1 MKDPFK
7 FDKSYPDGYEYI
19 GTWARTTRDIVK
31 HMDEASSGY
40 VDSHLPEPGTPFD
53 RVTQTRLNFTFD
65 CLQEAKYAFYR
76 STVSAIEKEIKRVC
90 PDRQVARWI
99 RHSASFD
106 IGSLY
111 MEMPTHKPEEKTQ
124 TTIEDKPQED
134 LGNSASGIPEHHPS
148 DRERNYYH
156 MSKRFT
162 QSLHYFP
169 AKENSNKTHLKENQ
183 PQPKALGSYEYLTD
197 TAHTARHILQKTDQ
211 EIARFSIGE
220 PPLGNTRQSAV
231 VGRVF
236 TSLEKAKSTFRTSI
250 LSSLEKQIKTT
261 CPDREK
267 AHELRNII
275 YSAVSVSY
283 EPQPKETSGHYS
295 SKTENEHSK
304 DTATEGKSS
313 ASTRFTQKL
322 NYDSMR
328 NHQVAPSKDAL
339 DSRKEKDRE

>member
-1 MKDPFK
+1 MKDSFK

-19 GTWARTTRDIVK
+19 GTWARTTRDIIK
-31 HMDEASSGY
+31 HMDEEATRY
-40 VDSHLPEPGTPFD
+40 AESHLPEPGIPFD

-65 CLQEAKYAFYR
+65 SLQEAKYAFYR
-76 STVSAIEKEIKRVC
+76 STASAIEREIKRVC
-90 PDRQVARWI
+90 PDRQMARWI

-111 MEMPTHKPEEKTQ
+111 MEMPAHKPEEKTQ
-124 TTIEDKPQED
+124 TTIDDKPHED
-134 LGNSASGIPEHHPS
+134 LSNSASGIPEHHPS
-148 DRERNYYH
+148 DRVRDHYH

-169 AKENSNKTHLKENQ
+169 ATENSNKTHLKENQ
-183 PQPKALGSYEYLTD
+183 PKASGSYEYLTD

-220 PPLGNTRQSAV
+220 PPLRNTRQSAV

-236 TSLEKAKSTFRTSI
+236 TSLEKAKSTFRSSV
-250 LSSLEKQIKTT
+250 LSSLEKQIKAT

-267 AHELRNII
+267 AHDLRNII
-275 YSAVSVSY
+275 YSAISVSY
-283 EPQPKETSGHYS
+283 EPQPKEISGHYP
-295 SKTENEHSK
+295 SKTENVYSK
-304 DTATEGKSS
+304 DNATEGKRS

-328 NHQVAPSKDAL
+328 NHQVTPSKDSL
-339 DSRKEKDRE
+339 DSRKDRDRE